1 VVNAFFNIGVKADE
15 PDQIASGEESS
26 ALNVLGN
33 QGFCLC
39 EEKPPVLDH
48 SDRLTYCPLLNKSL
62 SVFCIGVTQLTANP
76 FVGIMLAHKDQ
87 LVREGD
93 SR

>member
-1 VVNAFFNIGVKADE
+1 LEGDEVVNAFFNIGVKADE

-39 EEKPPVLDH
+39 
-48 SDRLTYCPLLNKSL
+48 
-62 SVFCIGVTQLTANP
+62 
-76 FVGIMLAHKDQ
+76 
-87 LVREGD
+87 
-93 SR
+93 